1 MRPHPAGVSTQEAG
15 DLGRLPRAA
24 KAAVEL
30 DRGAAAVEA
39 GYGVRLMKMVHAD
52 AGIRNDVIIG
62 FPDGC
67 DPLREL
73 VIGPAAVW
81 SRGDNHDAQRRY
93 Q

>member
-1 MRPHPAGVSTQEAG
+1 
-15 DLGRLPRAA
+15 
-24 KAAVEL
+24 
-30 DRGAAAVEA
+30 
-39 GYGVRLMKMVHAD
+39 VRLMKMVHAD

-93 Q
+93 QWYPSKCGMQQTPRILFTSFHRDHPALLLIL